1 MERVPNID
9 ISRKNSPQR
18 KLISIFIYIVA
29 LAILLLAADYLFV
42 KKNILRTINPVS
54 QMQEYYKDKKYTKV
68 VEKGAGLLDKYPN
81 SLIIRRYMW
90 KSYLYTNQ
98 FSMALKTIRSM
109 ETLSPN
115 PLEIYLAYCTT
126 FRFMGEY
133 EKVYYYCGKALDI
146 KPTNQIAHEQIVQA
160 MVEQKKYDEAIKYLD
175 KIAKQQPDDLKALI
189 LRANI
194 ATLQGDY
201 KKSIQI
207 LEKARKA
214 NPESAI
220 IYYYL
225 GEDNFILK
233 DYLDAAG
240 YYEEFVDSV
249 YKKDVDVELLENAY
263 TNLALSYERS
273 GMYSNAYRAYKSAA
287 CLTTKL
293 GKNNE
298 TISLL
303 TKAAASTYA
312 GYNGFVS
319 QADFQKKFKKLEKE
333 MEHKCGAQLFSGEQE
348 EEEED

>member
-9 ISRKNSPQR
+9 ISSKSSPKR
-18 KLISIFIYIVA
+18 KLFSIFIYIVT

-81 SLIIRRYMW
+81 SLIIRRYLW

-109 ETLSPN
+109 ENLSPN
-115 PLEIYLAYCTT
+115 PLEIYLAYCAT

-146 KPTNQIAHEQIVQA
+146 KPTNQVAHEQIVQA

-207 LEKARKA
+207 LEKARKT

-225 GEDNFILK
+225 GENNFILK
-233 DYLDAAG
+233 DYIDAAG

-273 GMYSNAYRAYKSAA
+273 GCIRTRTGHIKVRPVLPQSLERITRPSA
-287 CLTTKL
+287 C
-293 GKNNE
+293 
-298 TISLL
+298 
-303 TKAAASTYA
+303 
-312 GYNGFVS
+312 
-319 QADFQKKFKKLEKE
+319 
-333 MEHKCGAQLFSGEQE
+333 
-348 EEEED
+348 